1 MSEKEIINMQDE
13 YNINDYRTSA
23 EMTLDE
29 QIDSTKQ
36 ALASAIRLLK
46 HDESDYL
53 NNKITVIEHRL
64 QQLESIK
71 SFLSK
76 YDSYE
81 VVDPDDVK
89 AEEVLR
95 FGYATIRDNLLVRGL
110 SRKEVL
116 LLLEEYRLKE
126 RLAKMTAEQLKG
138 RLEIIADEIFAIKDS
153 TICNNC
159 HKGKIKVF
167 EDRGGYSVR
176 CDYCNTTNYCRC
188 ETKEMAIK
196 FWNRG
201 ITRA

>member
-1 MSEKEIINMQDE
+1 MMKSILIAKDVLKFNSRKQFMEKIAWNIFRHILTGGERRMSGKEKMNMQGE
-13 YNINDYRTSA
+13 YDNYDYQTSA

-36 ALASAIRLLK
+36 ALASAIQLLK
-46 HDESDYL
+46 DDESDYL
-53 NNKITVIEHRL
+53 NNKVKEIEHRL

-71 SFLSK
+71 SFLNK

-126 RLAKMTAEQLKG
+126 RLAKMTVEQLKG
-138 RLEIIADEIFAIKDS
+138 RLEKIADEIFDIKDS
-153 TICNNC
+153 IICNNC
-159 HKGKIKVF
+159 HKGKI
-167 EDRGGYSVR
+167 
-176 CDYCNTTNYCRC
+176 
-188 ETKEMAIK
+188 
-196 FWNRG
+196 
-201 ITRA
+201 

>member
-1 MSEKEIINMQDE
+1 MSGKEIINMQDE
-13 YNINDYRTSA
+13 YNKNDYRTSA

-46 HDESDYL
+46 DDESDYL
-53 NNKITVIEHRL
+53 NNKVTVIEHRL

-89 AEEVLR
+89 VEEVFR

-126 RLAKMTAEQLKG
+126 RLAKMTVEQLKG
-138 RLEIIADEIFAIKDS
+138 RL
-153 TICNNC
+153 
-159 HKGKIKVF
+159 
-167 EDRGGYSVR
+167 
-176 CDYCNTTNYCRC
+176 
-188 ETKEMAIK
+188 
-196 FWNRG
+196 
-201 ITRA
+201 

>member
-1 MSEKEIINMQDE
+1 MGGERRMSGKEKMNMQDE
-13 YNINDYRTSA
+13 YDKNDYRTSA

-46 HDESDYL
+46 D
-53 NNKITVIEHRL
+53 
-64 QQLESIK
+64 
-71 SFLSK
+71 
-76 YDSYE
+76 
-81 VVDPDDVK
+81 
-89 AEEVLR
+89 
-95 FGYATIRDNLLVRGL
+95 
-110 SRKEVL
+110 
-116 LLLEEYRLKE
+116 
-126 RLAKMTAEQLKG
+126 
-138 RLEIIADEIFAIKDS
+138 DEIFSIKDS
-153 TICNNC
+153 IICNNC

-188 ETKEMAIK
+188 ETKEMAIR